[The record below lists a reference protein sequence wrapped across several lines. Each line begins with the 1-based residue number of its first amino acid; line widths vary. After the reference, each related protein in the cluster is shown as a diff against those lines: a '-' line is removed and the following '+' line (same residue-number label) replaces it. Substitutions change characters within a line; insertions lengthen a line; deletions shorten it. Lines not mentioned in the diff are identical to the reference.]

1 MAIIWFYLLY
11 TGVLLKFD
19 LPHGDTSGAWKLAE
33 EISKSVPDWPGA
45 LRVEQVSEVDG
56 RIKIRF
62 TCQEQWQG
70 EVTAQCNLNHTFYI
84 KDRGKDLLKTLE
96 CIVFANILITNK
108 VILSLNLSICEFM
121 VSTIIKHLHKID
133 FYVSFGLP
141 EGLFTCIPYVLL
153 GPRPPSQNSVSM
165 L

>member
-1 MAIIWFYLLY
+1 MPHFWHQRCYDVQNTNEEERVFMTIIWFHLLC
-11 TGVLLKFD
+11 TGVLLKLD
-19 LPHGDTSGAWKLAE
+19 LPNGDTSGAWKLAE

-84 KDRGKDLLKTLE
+84 QERGQCGVLNEVYELLRTLE
-96 CIVFANILITNK
+96 FIVFPNILTLK
-108 VILSLNLSICEFM
+108 EEILSLNVTIFCEFVDPFLSI
-121 VSTIIKHLHKID
+121 
-133 FYVSFGLP
+133 P
-141 EGLFTCIPYVLL
+141 
-153 GPRPPSQNSVSM
+153 Q
-165 L
+165 

>member
-1 MAIIWFYLLY
+1 MPPFWHQKCYDVQNTNEEERVFVTVIWFHLLCA
-11 TGVLLKFD
+11 GVLLKLE
-19 LPHGDTSGAWKLAE
+19 LPNGDTSGAWKLAE

-56 RIKIRF
+56 RIKIHF

-84 KDRGKDLLKTLE
+84 QDRGQ
-96 CIVFANILITNK
+96 F
-108 VILSLNLSICEFM
+108 
-121 VSTIIKHLHKID
+121 
-133 FYVSFGLP
+133 
-141 EGLFTCIPYVLL
+141 
-153 GPRPPSQNSVSM
+153 SVQFNHC